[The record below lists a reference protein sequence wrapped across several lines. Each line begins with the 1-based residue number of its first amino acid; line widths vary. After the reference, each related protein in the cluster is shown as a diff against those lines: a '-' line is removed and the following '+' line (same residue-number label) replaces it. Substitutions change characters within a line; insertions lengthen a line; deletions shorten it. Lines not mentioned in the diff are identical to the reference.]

1 MKRKQQDTYELTQT
15 IQYGRCTIQIMRPVF
30 KTPEERAAR
39 ERQVAELLHQGH
51 TAKEIG
57 KQLALSP
64 ATVVTYKSRVFEKSG
79 VKSLKEFLTRSAG
92 WFH

>member
-39 ERQVAELLHQGH
+39 ERQVAEEL
-51 TAKEIG
+51 AN
-57 KQLALSP
+57 ALSMIY
-64 ATVVTYKSRVFEKSG
+64 AREAREQAM
-79 VKSLKEFLTRSAG
+79 KEVQAC
-92 WFH
+92 

>member
-39 ERQVAELLHQGH
+39 ERQVAEEL
-51 TAKEIG
+51 AN
-57 KQLALSP
+57 ALSMIY
-64 ATVVTYKSRVFEKSG
+64 AREAREARE
-79 VKSLKEFLTRSAG
+79 LAMKEAQAC
-92 WFH
+92 

>member
-39 ERQVAELLHQGH
+39 ERQVAEELANAPSMIYAREAREAREQ
-51 TAKEIG
+51 AMKEA
-57 KQLALSP
+57 QAC
-64 ATVVTYKSRVFEKSG
+64 
-79 VKSLKEFLTRSAG
+79 
-92 WFH
+92 

>member
-39 ERQVAELLHQGH
+39 ERQVAEEL
-51 TAKEIG
+51 AN
-57 KQLALSP
+57 ALSMIY
-64 ATVVTYKSRVFEKSG
+64 AREARERAM
-79 VKSLKEFLTRSAG
+79 KEAQAC
-92 WFH
+92 